1 MSTNTMVTNL
11 APHRPC
17 RETMLRLADNCMFEP
32 IDLITYPAVDPA
44 TQVVPVKVA
53 ANDDPLTL
61 NAINVVDDTAIK
73 NVLFPAAPTEKDV
86 FVLVNNNPSPL
97 TLKVA
102 AADATPVA
110 TLRGGS
116 SVSFRYVAGA
126 WQPY

>member
-1 MSTNTMVTNL
+1 MPATTIQTNL
-11 APHRPC
+11 ASASC
-17 RETMLRLADNCMFEP
+17 RERMVRLNDNCSYEP

-44 TQVVPVKVA
+44 AQVAPVKVA
-53 ANDDPLTL
+53 ANDDKLLP
-61 NAINVVDDTAIK
+61 NAVNVVDDTAIK
-73 NVLFPAAPTEKDV
+73 NVLFPATPAEKDV

-116 SVSFRYVAGA
+116 SVTFRYVGGKWEA
-126 WQPY
+126 Y